1 MRQEPE
7 EDGSKK
13 KTTIARSRSRYKCH
27 RPATEAPL
35 ARPLVTQHTPYCGEK
50 VDSGLLRPHEVEG
63 APSGV
68 NATNEEDMRFNKEG
82 VCQQCFKSHHVD
94 DSDGSCGLRSRQQG
108 EDARFLRSH
117 IKQPQSTATSVLR
130 RAEHC
135 QEQRHESRE
144 TCTEKGIRGEATS
157 RPTQPLRVLQQ
168 NNGGAR
174 DRPDSQS
181 KGSRSIAHKLQKSI
195 EFIEA
200 ETELHKSA
208 AGHRPPEVCQPQSAF
223 DAPMSAINAGE
234 RKVTVEHQK
243 SALSVPVTTFTTP
256 VHLIRYVG
264 KQLDIPLDPDLH
276 IISESFRQLGLERP
290 LRSYEHI
297 RDVLNSWDFDAQNAL
312 VISPR
317 PAAEDLCLAGQA
329 APQKQPE
336 CRPAALY
343 HSQLVGRWEK
353 RTVLLRSNGQIATIK
368 KNTAT
373 NLCHLTDFEVFVPTR
388 RQLTKSIKPPK
399 KHCFAIKSLQKA
411 SMFLSS
417 ESFLHIFC
425 TNDKTLA
432 TQWYDA
438 VQGWRS
444 WYLVNVLDEGKRNDL
459 KSSFSPDAGSHELP
473 GQTHTAIGERVVVTS
488 GESQLNAT
496 DDIEKPVMHA
506 EYAVGQRSRGLSPHN
521 DVVAPKACPSG
532 DAWSGLY
539 FQPGTA
545 DEPFVVT
552 GLLGRTYTQRKK
564 AMEDRNG
571 SPGAIGKPQVAR
583 SSRCASGGKAIA
595 SPKNPT
601 NHILG
606 SAPVSCQRVEE
617 KGIGTSSAP
626 LVDLKEDVAESKLLS
641 DTLLDG
647 ARQRGP
653 KQLAARQTLPKGN
666 KAAASRM
673 VDLTWRSQFVPG
685 SLLADV
691 EKSQGHQSKKGH

>member
-1 MRQEPE
+1 MQQKPE

-27 RPATEAPL
+27 RPATEASL
-35 ARPLVTQHTPYCGEK
+35 ARPLVTQYDSHCREE
-50 VDSGLLRPHEVEG
+50 VDSGSLPPHDRER
-63 APSGV
+63 APSGT
-68 NATNEEDMRFNKEG
+68 NATNGEGMRSEKEDIY
-82 VCQQCFKSHHVD
+82 QQCFKAHHVG
-94 DSDGSCGLRSRQQG
+94 DSNGSCGLRPRQQG
-108 EDARFLRSH
+108 EDDGFLSSH
-117 IKQPQSTATSVLR
+117 NKQPQSTVTSVWR
-130 RAEHC
+130 RNEHC
-135 QEQRHESRE
+135 QEQRHESQE
-144 TCTEKGIRGEATS
+144 TCTEKRDRGQATF
-157 RPTQPLRVLQQ
+157 RPTQPLRAFKQS
-168 NNGGAR
+168 NGGAQ
-174 DRPDSQS
+174 DRPGAQS

-195 EFIEA
+195 KSVEA
-200 ETELHKSA
+200 ETELHKA
-208 AGHRPPEVCQPQSAF
+208 AADHPPPEVCQSQSAF
-223 DAPMSAINAGE
+223 DAPVSAINAGE
-234 RKVTVEHQK
+234 RKVTVEHQR
-243 SALSVPVTTFTTP
+243 SVLSVPVTNFTTP
-256 VHLIRYVG
+256 VHLIRCVG
-264 KQLDIPLDPDLH
+264 KQLGMSLDPDLH

-312 VISPR
+312 IISPR
-317 PAAEDLCLAGQA
+317 PATEDRCLSGQP

-336 CRPAALY
+336 CKPAALY

-388 RQLTKSIKPPK
+388 RQLTKRIKPPK

-444 WYLVNVLDEGKRNDL
+444 WYLVNVLGEGKGIDL
-459 KSSFSPDAGSHELP
+459 KSSFSPDAESHEQP
-473 GQTHTAIGERVVVTS
+473 GQTYTAAGERVVVTS
-488 GESQLNAT
+488 RESQLNAS
-496 DDIEKPVMHA
+496 DGLEGPVMHA
-506 EYAVGQRSRGLSPHN
+506 GCAVAQGSRDFLPHD
-521 DVVAPKACPSG
+521 DVAAPKASRSENT
-532 DAWSGLY
+532 WSGLY
-539 FQPGTA
+539 SRPGTA

-552 GLLGRTYTQRKK
+552 GLLGRTYTQRRK

-571 SPGAIGKPQVAR
+571 SPRAIGKPQVAW
-583 SSRCASGGKAIA
+583 SSRNGSSEKAA
-595 SPKNPT
+595 PPKNPT
-601 NHILG
+601 NRILG

-617 KGIGTSSAP
+617 KRHEKRSAP
-626 LVDLKEDVAESKLLS
+626 LPGLKENAAQSKLSS
-641 DTLLDG
+641 DTLLGG
-647 ARQRGP
+647 ATQRGS
-653 KQLAARQTLPKGN
+653 KQLAARETLPKGN
-666 KAAASRM
+666 RPAASRM

-691 EKSQGHQSKKGH
+691 EKSQGHQRKRGH